1 MTLVELQS
9 LTKRLGMPGF
19 AAKQIASWLYEKKVA
34 SIDDMTN
41 LSLKH
46 RELLKQNY
54 EVGAEAPVDEMRS
67 VDGTVKYLYKVGEN
81 HFVESVY
88 IPDDDRA
95 TLCVSSQVGCKMNCK
110 FCMTGKQGYTANLTA
125 SQIMNQIHSLP
136 ERDKLTNVVMMG
148 MGEPL
153 DNLDEVLKAL
163 ELLTATYG
171 YAWSP
176 KRITLSTVGLRK
188 GLQRFI
194 EENDCHLAISLHSP
208 LTVQRAELMPAEKAF
223 SITEMVELLKNYD
236 FSKQR
241 RLSFEYIVFKGL
253 NDSQVYAK
261 ELLKL
266 LRGLDCRVNLI
277 RFHAIP
283 GVDLEGADM
292 DTMTRFRDYLTS
304 HGLFT
309 TIRSSRGEDIFAACG
324 MLSTAKQEKN
334 NESEYIK
341 PNIMK
346 KYSFI
351 LCIALVAFVVASCG
365 LKGNH
370 TSSGRAYEL
379 LVVVDHGVWD
389 RAAGRALH
397 DALDADMPGL
407 PQSEPS
413 FRIMYTS
420 PKDYDST
427 LKLIRNIIIVDIQDI
442 YTKASFK
449 YAKDVYANPQMI
461 LTIQAPNEE
470 EFEKFVEENK
480 KTIVDF
486 FTRAEMNRQ
495 ITFLEG
501 KHSNFISQ
509 KVDSLFG
516 CDIWVDAELAN
527 SKTGDDF
534 FWASTNTGTADR
546 NFVMYSYPYTD
557 KDTFTKEYFVHK
569 RDSVMKANIPGF
581 KEGVYMST
589 DSLLTDVRP
598 INVQNSY
605 TMEARGLWRMKG
617 DFMGGP
623 YVSHT
628 RLDEKNQRII
638 TAEIFVYSPDKMK
651 RNLVRQ
657 MEASL
662 YTLKLPNEVQQN
674 QIPLGEASKEAEQTN
689 K

>member
-1 MTLVELQS
+1 
-9 LTKRLGMPGF
+9 
-19 AAKQIASWLYEKKVA
+19 
-34 SIDDMTN
+34 
-41 LSLKH
+41 
-46 RELLKQNY
+46 
-54 EVGAEAPVDEMRS
+54 
-67 VDGTVKYLYKVGEN
+67 
-81 HFVESVY
+81 
-88 IPDDDRA
+88 
-95 TLCVSSQVGCKMNCK
+95 
-110 FCMTGKQGYTANLTA
+110 
-125 SQIMNQIHSLP
+125 
-136 ERDKLTNVVMMG
+136 
-148 MGEPL
+148 
-153 DNLDEVLKAL
+153 
-163 ELLTATYG
+163 
-171 YAWSP
+171 
-176 KRITLSTVGLRK
+176 
-188 GLQRFI
+188 
-194 EENDCHLAISLHSP
+194 
-208 LTVQRAELMPAEKAF
+208 
-223 SITEMVELLKNYD
+223 
-236 FSKQR
+236 
-241 RLSFEYIVFKGL
+241 
-253 NDSQVYAK
+253 
-261 ELLKL
+261 
-266 LRGLDCRVNLI
+266 
-277 RFHAIP
+277 
-283 GVDLEGADM
+283 
-292 DTMTRFRDYLTS
+292 
-304 HGLFT
+304 
-309 TIRSSRGEDIFAACG
+309 
-324 MLSTAKQEKN
+324 
-334 NESEYIK
+334 
-341 PNIMK
+341 MK
-346 KYSFI
+346 KYFFYLS
-351 LCIALVAFVVASCG
+351 IALVAFVVASCG

-397 DALDADMPGL
+397 DALDSDVPGL

-442 YTKASFK
+442 YTKTSFK

-470 EFEKFVEENK
+470 EFGKFVEENK

-495 ITFLEG
+495 ITFLEK

-516 CDIWVDAELAN
+516 CNIWLPAELTN
-527 SKTGDDF
+527 SKTGEDF
-534 FWASTNTGTADR
+534 FWASTNTGTADQ

-569 RDSVMKANIPGF
+569 RDSVMQANIPGF

-605 TMEARGLWRMKG
+605 TLEARGLWRMKG

-674 QIPLGEASKEAEQTN
+674 QIPLGGVSKEAEKTN

>member
-1 MTLVELQS
+1 
-9 LTKRLGMPGF
+9 
-19 AAKQIASWLYEKKVA
+19 
-34 SIDDMTN
+34 
-41 LSLKH
+41 
-46 RELLKQNY
+46 
-54 EVGAEAPVDEMRS
+54 
-67 VDGTVKYLYKVGEN
+67 
-81 HFVESVY
+81 
-88 IPDDDRA
+88 
-95 TLCVSSQVGCKMNCK
+95 
-110 FCMTGKQGYTANLTA
+110 
-125 SQIMNQIHSLP
+125 
-136 ERDKLTNVVMMG
+136 
-148 MGEPL
+148 
-153 DNLDEVLKAL
+153 
-163 ELLTATYG
+163 
-171 YAWSP
+171 
-176 KRITLSTVGLRK
+176 
-188 GLQRFI
+188 
-194 EENDCHLAISLHSP
+194 
-208 LTVQRAELMPAEKAF
+208 
-223 SITEMVELLKNYD
+223 
-236 FSKQR
+236 
-241 RLSFEYIVFKGL
+241 
-253 NDSQVYAK
+253 
-261 ELLKL
+261 
-266 LRGLDCRVNLI
+266 
-277 RFHAIP
+277 
-283 GVDLEGADM
+283 
-292 DTMTRFRDYLTS
+292 
-304 HGLFT
+304 
-309 TIRSSRGEDIFAACG
+309 
-324 MLSTAKQEKN
+324 
-334 NESEYIK
+334 
-341 PNIMK
+341 MK

-407 PQSEPS
+407 QQSEPS

-486 FTRAEMNRQ
+486 FTRAE
-495 ITFLEG
+495 G

-534 FWASTNTGTADR
+534 FWASTNTGSADR

-662 YTLKLPNEVQQN
+662 YTLKLPNEVQQK